1 MRQGRRNSRLGFEDP
16 LNLVPRALTKLYSMW
31 VGATYPFA
39 SKGRKLSVHYT
50 CDVRNPALIEVG
62 NDVIIQ
68 KDVWLHAWPLTESDD
83 ELEPALVI
91 GDACLIGRRSHITA
105 RNHVHIEPDVIVS
118 ASVLIQDHGHAYQ
131 DVASPIRLQGIV
143 KGGRIRIGQGS
154 WIGQG
159 AAIVCTQG
167 ELVLG
172 RNCVV
177 GANAVVTRSAPAF
190 SVLSGNPAR
199 VVMQFDPVKGTWV
212 LGSSRPVEREAV
224 KQSVN
229 TN

>member
-1 MRQGRRNSRLGFEDP
+1 
-16 LNLVPRALTKLYSMW
+16 MW

-39 SKGRKLSVHYT
+39 SKGLKLSIHYT
-50 CDVRNPALIEVG
+50 CDVRNPALIEIG
-62 NDVIIQ
+62 NSVIIH
-68 KDVWLHAWPLTESDD
+68 KDVWLHAWPSHEGEAD
-83 ELEPALVI
+83 LEPALII

-105 RNHVHIEPDVIVS
+105 RNRVHLEPDVIVS
-118 ASVLIQDHGHAYQ
+118 ASVLIQDHGHAFQ
-131 DVASPIRLQGIV
+131 DVTQPIRLQGIA

-199 VVMQFDPVKGTWV
+199 VVMQFDSAKGAWV
-212 LGSSRPVEREAV
+212 LGSARPVEREAAT
-224 KQSVN
+224 QGTAPLTTSH
-229 TN
+229 